1 MHGKLHPSVADVN
14 YQTILVSYCTEGMF
28 ISLGCHIVKPTNI
41 RKKVV
46 TDVKNIGKERK
57 KMNTRKLIY
66 RPTGP
71 LPLNILLGLVLRRRW
86 SVEMLIKFSIAFFH
100 ELICFLHSILI
111 PK

>member
-1 MHGKLHPSVADVN
+1 MMHGKLHPSVADVN

-57 KMNTRKLIY
+57 KK
-66 RPTGP
+66 
-71 LPLNILLGLVLRRRW
+71 
-86 SVEMLIKFSIAFFH
+86 
-100 ELICFLHSILI
+100 
-111 PK
+111 